1 MIQRQDD
8 VLTVLL
14 TSGFLTVPSLLL
26 QSYKQLGLSDEEM
39 MLVMHLFQFRQEGVE
54 FPTPAQIGQRMS
66 VHEDML
72 MSVLGTLQRMGFLE
86 IGEDQIDLHPLYR
99 KLIEFHE
106 PKQKKPLASLDLLEK
121 KEQNPFTVFEQ
132 EFGRPLSPLECEMII
147 KWMDEDRYREELIR
161 EALREAVLSGKFNFK
176 YIDRILFEW
185 QKVNIRTL
193 QELNV
198 HREQYRN
205 RMPGSRQRQGQQ
217 QSRQPSSAQQQ
228 SQQRPGSAP
237 AQEQDGQENKYDAF
251 YRMYG
256 RE

>member
-39 MLVMHLFQFRQEGVE
+39 MLVMHLLQFRQEGVE
-54 FPTPAQIGQRMS
+54 FPTPALLGQRMS
-66 VHEDML
+66 IHEDML
-72 MSVLGTLQRMGFLE
+72 MSVLGSLQRMGFLE
-86 IGEDQIDLHPLYR
+86 IGEDQIDLRPLYR
-99 KLIEFHE
+99 KLLDFIE
-106 PKQKKPLASLDLLEK
+106 PKPKKPLASLDLLEK
-121 KEQNPFTVFEQ
+121 KEQNLFTVFEQ
-132 EFGRPLSPLECEMII
+132 EFGRPLSPLECEMIV
-147 KWMDEDRYREELIR
+147 KWMDEDRHREELIR

-205 RMPGSRQRQGQQ
+205 RMPGSRQRQGQ
-217 QSRQPSSAQQQ
+217 SRPQPSAQQ
-228 SQQRPGSAP
+228 SPQRTGPAAAP
-237 AQEQDGQENKYDAF
+237 EQDGQENKYDAF